1 MKWIKLIISFYNV
14 LLGSWYSCGCFL
26 TTYHPNTAA
35 DQVHLMVLA
44 FPNCCSPPLPTGQCT
59 AKTFRNDSR
68 NMKSS
73 QLSILFCVSVL
84 MLWLIWVL
92 WVRWGLHS
100 VLQGLLSLWK
110 DGPLP
115 SVTAVAVRRCSRSA
129 AVFNVC
135 SRTLLLR
142 EDHGHSLHLSVV

>member
-100 VLQGLLSLWK
+100 VY
-110 DGPLP
+110 GPLP

-135 SRTLLLR
+135 SRTLLLL